1 MRRLRI
7 VIGIATAATAL
18 ASAGPALASKE
29 VEKHFFGEF
38 TAFKAGQVISPAS
51 PLVAK
56 GLGEIEEFRIAGVK
70 IECSALTGTAE
81 AFAER
86 STSLKITLGFKKCT
100 HEDHQGNAI
109 SHPHVTFKRPLV
121 LNFHAN
127 GSARVVTIEENEAEV
142 KIKPAHCKYHIPEQ
156 EIPLG
161 AENKPNNE
169 FEDAEYSTETESIE
183 TKGGLK
189 KFPSGVRERLEV
201 DMVFKAIKTTFK
213 PEGPQ
218 CEYVKGEEAK
228 FNPEKGIVETDSRFE
243 AEIEEITAKG
253 GSIGFDTTPEA

>member
-7 VIGIATAATAL
+7 VIGIAMAAIAL
-18 ASAGPALASKE
+18 ASAGPAFAKKE

-38 TAFKAGQVISPAS
+38 TAFKAGQVISPTS

-56 GLGEIEEFRIAGVK
+56 GLGDIEEFRLAGVK
-70 IECSALTGTAE
+70 IECAALSGTAE

-86 STSLKITLGFKKCT
+86 STSLKVTLGFKKCT

-109 SHPHVTFKRPLV
+109 SHPHVTFKQPLV

-189 KFPSGVRERLEV
+189 KFPSGVRERLEI
-201 DMVFKAIKTTFK
+201 DMAFKAIKTTFK

-228 FNPEKGIVETDSRFE
+228 FNPEKGIVETTSRFE

-253 GSIGFDTTPEA
+253 GSIGFDTTEG